1 MPRSPEPTKRVLVTG
16 ATKGLGSVTAALL
29 AAKGYTVFGAGRD
42 QGALAAMSDGPV
54 IPIAMDVGDPTSI
67 DAARHEIIDR
77 TDGYGVDVVINNAGY
92 ALVGPLSQLSFD
104 ELNAQLRVNSI
115 GPVAVTN
122 TFLPEM
128 IARGRGR
135 VVNVSST
142 AGRVTF
148 PFGGAYHASKYALE
162 ALSDAQRI
170 ELHPLGITVVVVEP
184 GPIATEFSATSLEQL
199 DRFSASPYGP
209 LLADKD
215 AILKR
220 FTTGASSVEDIAK
233 VVVKVADQR
242 RPPARTVTPANGRL
256 LLGVAAVLPTRAMDS
271 MLRRLTKLD
280 KLKRSE

>member
-16 ATKGLGSVTAALL
+16 ATKGLGSAIAALL
-29 AAKGYTVFGAGRD
+29 VTKGYTVFGAGRD
-42 QGALAAMSDGPV
+42 QGALTAMSHGQV
-54 IPIAMDVGDPTSI
+54 IPIAMDVGDRASI
-67 DAARHEIIDR
+67 DAARREIIDR
-77 TDGYGVDVVINNAGY
+77 TDGYGLDIVINNAGY
-92 ALVGPLSQLSFD
+92 ALVGPMSELSID
-104 ELNAQLRVNSI
+104 ELSAQLRVNSI

-135 VVNVSST
+135 IVNVSST
-142 AGRVTF
+142 AGRMTF
-148 PFGGAYHASKYALE
+148 PFG
-162 ALSDAQRI
+162 
-170 ELHPLGITVVVVEP
+170 ELHPLGITVAVVEP

-199 DRFSASPYGP
+199 GRFSRSPYGP

-220 FTTGASSVEDIAK
+220 FTTGASSAEAIAK
-233 VVVKVADQR
+233 VVVKVAGQR

-256 LLGVAAVLPTRAMDS
+256 LLGVAAVLPTRTVDS